1 MAEHK
6 DYGLTGVNQSVQLG
20 KQGPHLKSNGDGT
33 FNVVDSS
40 GSTLTSMNGSN
51 GTIQTHFVTKAQLD
65 SVVAG
70 SNAGV
75 LTLGDSTDSSWTD
88 GAVQTLT
95 TDTSVTDAIDALN
108 EGMENVR
115 NNTFVKSVDTTVDVA
130 SGGAPLTSTLTITT
144 VGNANRYTIDWGDG
158 STDTALTDSTPTHTY
173 TDNTNSPFD
182 VVVTAFNNNGSGEG
196 SSATVTK
203 SDFISLFTGDPA
215 VDFAYFAASS
225 GGSAITDTDAGSAY
239 YLENT
244 TTNIGS
250 ATIQYTID
258 WGDSQADTV
267 ITDDTADGGSAGG
280 RLAHTFDTVAETEQS
295 FTTEVTLDSHS
306 TADASV
312 IPTSDTLTIRQYATH
327 TPEVTL
333 DDNSGIN
340 ENATSGHVVTFT
352 NGTENTIGDYST
364 YGIRYRYQWGD
375 GSSDTYVNTGS
386 GSSGDTGGTI
396 DHTFTLSSSDQANG
410 VAQDYTGNLSVIS
423 NHTSSPFVTSDF
435 TVHVEPDVRATI
447 SGSSTTA
454 NLKSSN
460 DSSLTVYKG
469 TDLSGTNRAVV
480 TVDNTTQNGDSY
492 EYDFGDGSANVTVTE
507 SSNGAGSVAG
517 ANITHD
523 YSSASTGSKTLT
535 ITASGTPDIT
545 AQTDSD
551 SVTVVVEDV
560 PSAPAGLSSQSL
572 SWSTAYDLGGE
583 LASGATNNTGTTPPS
598 AGTSL
603 EQTTIRRYGS
613 DISVIQT
620 NTVNNV
626 YDSSTG
632 TLSAKVN
639 GSTDGSKTF
648 TTSTSETGTFS
659 ALQITGEGDAHNQIS
674 SSTYPEN
681 FYQVFDAKVQK
692 NISALAT
699 GIHNVQLSHDSTG
712 DTNIVQFVK
721 DNVITVPTLN
731 ANGSTDPEYNN
742 GAIIDL
748 TGNGSNFFSR
758 EVTVNGV
765 RIVAAGS
772 VGGQTAVPDAFVE
785 KVARMIELFTDVN
798 GSGINETSQRTFIK
812 TLSGD
817 AGTYHANVGPT
828 LQRVARGAGGD
839 YTPNF
844 LTDSGITHY
853 NLSSLLDN
861 HVHNDMVWY
870 LNSDGSS
877 GDGDTDAQEVIEH
890 VFHTLHMHGLDAVSL
905 KMYPAISSDWA
916 SGDLYAAMEEAYD
929 DGKWDSSGYGG
940 NSWKTDGDAFE
951 VAAKEYLFLL
961 NFGMFEY
968 SSLWD
973 GGSLSPEWTD
983 DMRTQSGIQTNN
995 PLGYALHNT
1004 YIAPVISK
1012 PSLTTIR
1019 NIFQDGD
1026 SGDPTVAGAS
1036 GYSGLTMSEASAG
1049 TYRYISGIPYYNT
1062 GSPQVRVSGL
1072 TVNNLVGEAYTTSST
1087 ILQIDD
1093 STRYESTTDDV
1104 IGSPAGYTYAQ
1115 IDGSTTMLANSV
1127 PIAQTGVGTPYTL
1140 GDLDFAIS
1148 SSTGIAIQ
1156 KVKARAR
1163 NLDGYGSYTADL
1175 PTKIQLHT
1183 DEPQGF
1189 VEGNVIVDADLGA
1202 GFDDDGK
1209 RITGFSGTGDT
1220 PTIPAAT
1227 NFYTDN
1233 EWTGAVTV
1241 AGTSEAIIRLGTL
1254 QHYTTDLSTGYLPVG
1269 PDLNTGRSGAQYFTF
1284 AFRRTTMSNFT
1295 VTLTGT
1301 ISGLFIAAP
1310 GTDID
1315 DASTLN
1321 GWLDCSSTYGG
1332 AGTPGA
1338 DTSNGGNGSNGCAF
1352 TSGDRIVDGTSYN
1365 LDEFTFTLGD
1375 QNATN
1380 STGNNILVR
1389 IKLEDGDSLT
1399 ALSID

>member
-6 DYGLTGVNQSVQLG
+6 DYGLTGVNQTVQLG

-40 GSTLTSMNGSN
+40 GSTLTKMNGSN
-51 GTIQTHFVTKAQLD
+51 GTLQTHFVTKAQLD

-75 LTLGDSTDSSWTD
+75 LTLGDSADSSWTD

-95 TDTSVTDAIDALN
+95 TTTSVTDAIDALN

-130 SGGAPLTSTLTITT
+130 SGGAPLTSTLTIST

-158 STDTALTDSTPTHTY
+158 TTDTASTDSTPTHTY

-196 SSATVTK
+196 STATVTK
-203 SDFISLFTGDPA
+203 TDFISLFTGDPA
-215 VDFAYFAASS
+215 VDFAYFSTAL
-225 GGSAITDTDAGSAY
+225 GSNTTTDTDAGSAY

-280 RLAHTFDTVAETEQS
+280 RLAHTFDTTAETERS
-295 FTTEVTLDSHS
+295 FTTQVTLDSHS

-312 IPTSDTLTIRQYATH
+312 IPTSDSLTIRQYATH

-352 NGTENTIGDYST
+352 NGTENTIGNYST
-364 YGIRYRYQWGD
+364 YGIQYKYQWGD
-375 GSSDTYVNTGS
+375 GTSDTTVNTGS
-386 GSSGDTGGTI
+386 GASGDTGGTI
-396 DHTFTLSSSDQANG
+396 NHTFTLSSANQANG
-410 VAQDYTGNLSVIS
+410 VAQDFIGNLSVIS
-423 NHTSSPFVTSDF
+423 NHSSSPFVTSNF
-435 TVHVEPDVRATI
+435 TVHVEPDVRA
-447 SGSSTTA
+447 SLAGQSTTA
-454 NLKSSN
+454 SLKSSN
-460 DSSLTVYKG
+460 DSTRTAYKG
-469 TDLSGTNRAVV
+469 TDLSSTNRAVI
-480 TVDNTTQNGDSY
+480 TFDNNTQNGDSY
-492 EYDFGDGSANVTVTE
+492 EYDFGDGSTNVTVTE
-507 SSNGAGSVAG
+507 ASSGAGSVAG

-523 YSSASTGSKTLT
+523 YSSASTGSKTVT
-535 ITASGTPDIT
+535 MTASGTPDIT

-560 PSAPAGLSSQSL
+560 PSAPAGLSSKPL
-572 SWSTAYDLGGE
+572 TWSTAYDLGGE
-583 LASGATNNTGTTPPS
+583 LASGATNNTGTTPPG

-603 EQTTIRRYGS
+603 DQSTIRRYGS
-613 DISVIQT
+613 DVSVIQT

-626 YDSSTG
+626 YDSSAG
-632 TLSAKVN
+632 TLSVSVD

-648 TTSTSETGTFS
+648 STSTGETGTFS
-659 ALQITGEGDAHNQIS
+659 ALQVTGEGDAHNQIS

-681 FYQVFDAKVQK
+681 FYQVFDARFQK

-699 GIHNVQLSHDSTG
+699 GIHNVQLSHDATG
-712 DTNIVQFVK
+712 DTNVVQFVI
-721 DNVITVPTLN
+721 DNVITAPTLN
-731 ANGSTDPEYNN
+731 IS
-742 GAIIDL
+742 
-748 TGNGSNFFSR
+748 
-758 EVTVNGV
+758 GV
-765 RIVAAGS
+765 
-772 VGGQTAVPDAFVE
+772 
-785 KVARMIELFTDVN
+785 
-798 GSGINETSQRTFIK
+798 
-812 TLSGD
+812 
-817 AGTYHANVGPT
+817 
-828 LQRVARGAGGD
+828 
-839 YTPNF
+839 
-844 LTDSGITHY
+844 
-853 NLSSLLDN
+853 
-861 HVHNDMVWY
+861 
-870 LNSDGSS
+870 
-877 GDGDTDAQEVIEH
+877 
-890 VFHTLHMHGLDAVSL
+890 
-905 KMYPAISSDWA
+905 
-916 SGDLYAAMEEAYD
+916 
-929 DGKWDSSGYGG
+929 
-940 NSWKTDGDAFE
+940 
-951 VAAKEYLFLL
+951 
-961 NFGMFEY
+961 
-968 SSLWD
+968 
-973 GGSLSPEWTD
+973 
-983 DMRTQSGIQTNN
+983 
-995 PLGYALHNT
+995 
-1004 YIAPVISK
+1004 
-1012 PSLTTIR
+1012 
-1019 NIFQDGD
+1019 
-1026 SGDPTVAGAS
+1026 
-1036 GYSGLTMSEASAG
+1036 TMSEASAG
-1049 TYRYISGIPYYNT
+1049 TYKYISGIPYYDG

-1087 ILQIDD
+1087 ILQIEDG
-1093 STRYESTTDDV
+1093 TRYESTSDDV
-1104 IGSPAGYTYAQ
+1104 VGSPAAGFTYAQ
-1115 IDGSTTMLANSV
+1115 IDGASTMLASGV
-1127 PIAQTGVGTPYTL
+1127 PIAQTGVSTPYAL

-1175 PTKIQLHT
+1175 PTIIQMHT
-1183 DEPQGF
+1183 DAPQGF

-1202 GFDDDGK
+1202 GFDSFGL
-1209 RITGFSGTGDT
+1209 RVTGFSGTGDT

-1241 AGTSEAIIRLGTL
+1241 AGTSEAIVRLGTL
-1254 QHYTTDLSTGYLPVG
+1254 QHYTQDLSTGYLPVG

-1301 ISGLFIAAP
+1301 ISGMFIAAP

-1321 GWLDCSSTYGG
+1321 GWLDCSTTYGG

-1352 TSGDRIVDGTSYN
+1352 TSGDRVVDGTSYS

>member
-51 GTIQTHFVTKAQLD
+51 GTLQTHFVTKAQLD

-75 LTLGDSTDSSWTD
+75 LTLGNSTDSSWTD
-88 GAVQTLT
+88 GAIQTLT

-267 ITDDTADGGSAGG
+267 ITNDTADGGSAGG

-340 ENATSGHVVTFT
+340 EEGTSGHVVTFT

-364 YGIRYRYQWGD
+364 YGIQYRYQWGD

-396 DHTFTLSSSDQANG
+396 THTYDLSSSDQANG
-410 VAQDYTGNLSVIS
+410 NAQDFTGNLSVIS
-423 NHTSSPFVTSDF
+423 NHTSSPFVSSNF

-560 PSAPAGLSSQSL
+560 PSAPAGVSSKTLSL
-572 SWSTAYDLGGE
+572 STSSNEGSSTK
-583 LASGATNNTGTTPPS
+583 LASGAIDTISSGLS
-598 AGTSL
+598 AGDSLNTS
-603 EQTTIRRYGS
+603 TVRRYDS
-613 DISVIQT
+613 TTSVST
-620 NTVNNV
+620 NTIDNAYN
-626 YDSSTG
+626 SSTG
-632 TLSAKVN
+632 TVSARV
-639 GSTDGSKTF
+639 DGVADGQKTF
-648 TTSTSETGTFS
+648 SSSVSETGTFTS
-659 ALQITGEGDAHNQIS
+659 LIITAEGDANDQIS
-674 SSTYPEN
+674 STTYPKN
-681 FYQVFDAKVQK
+681 FYQVFSGRVTKD
-692 NISALAT
+692 ISSLDH
-699 GIHNVQLSHDSTG
+699 GVHSLDISHSTTG
-712 DTNIVQFVK
+712 DTNKVFIVK
-721 DNVITVPTLN
+721 DNMTTTPSVDISSATLEEETNGTLRYVSGVPYYNDNSATIKLVGATVTNLTGQAYLDSSSIFDSVSGTNTEGTSGSAITQASSTYAEIDGASSMLS
-731 ANGSTDPEYNN
+731 GST
-742 GAIIDL
+742 L
-748 TGNGSNFFSR
+748 
-758 EVTVNGV
+758 
-765 RIVAAGS
+765 
-772 VGGQTAVPDAFVE
+772 
-785 KVARMIELFTDVN
+785 L
-798 GSGINETSQRTFIK
+798 
-812 TLSGD
+812 
-817 AGTYHANVGPT
+817 ANVG
-828 LQRVARGAGGD
+828 VGGAYALGNISID
-839 YTPNF
+839 
-844 LTDSGITHY
+844 IT
-853 NLSSLLDN
+853 
-861 HVHNDMVWY
+861 NDTI
-870 LNSDGSS
+870 NSVE
-877 GDGDTDAQEVIEH
+877 TIKFRAQN
-890 VFHTLHMHGLDAVSL
+890 MNG
-905 KMYPAISSDWA
+905 
-916 SGDLYAAMEEAYD
+916 
-929 DGKWDSSGYGG
+929 
-940 NSWKTDGDAFE
+940 
-951 VAAKEYLFLL
+951 
-961 NFGMFEY
+961 Y
-968 SSLWD
+968 SS
-973 GGSLSPEWTD
+973 
-983 DMRTQSGIQTNN
+983 
-995 PLGYALHNT
+995 
-1004 YIAPVISK
+1004 
-1012 PSLTTIR
+1012 
-1019 NIFQDGD
+1019 F
-1026 SGDPTVAGAS
+1026 
-1036 GYSGLTMSEASAG
+1036 
-1049 TYRYISGIPYYNT
+1049 
-1062 GSPQVRVSGL
+1062 
-1072 TVNNLVGEAYTTSST
+1072 TSDHT
-1087 ILQIDD
+1087 
-1093 STRYESTTDDV
+1093 
-1104 IGSPAGYTYAQ
+1104 
-1115 IDGSTTMLANSV
+1115 
-1127 PIAQTGVGTPYTL
+1127 
-1140 GDLDFAIS
+1140 
-1148 SSTGIAIQ
+1148 
-1156 KVKARAR
+1156 
-1163 NLDGYGSYTADL
+1163 
-1175 PTKIQLHT
+1175 TKIQVWKAT
-1183 DEPQGF
+1183 PSFDETAIP
-1189 VEGNVIVDADLGA
+1189 VADSLGA

-1220 PTIPAAT
+1220 PTIAGST
-1227 NFYTDN
+1227 NFYTAN
-1233 EWTGAVTV
+1233 GWNGAETI
-1241 AGTSEAIIRLGTL
+1241 AGTSEAVMRFNTL
-1254 QHYTTDLSTGYLPVG
+1254 QHYDTDLSSGYLPVG
-1269 PDLNTGRSGAQYFTF
+1269 PDLATGRSGAQYFTF

-1365 LDEFTFTLGD
+1365 LDAFTFTLGD